1 MTDPKK
7 EFSLEELRSL
17 DGTEGKPAYVVYQ
30 DRVIDVSASQLWP
43 GGHHMGR
50 HQAGRDMTRE
60 IEAAPH
66 GPEVLERFPQV
77 GVLRQ
82 AEAQAEESIPPFLA
96 RLFHR
101 VPLLRRHPH
110 PMLVHFPIVFFSA
123 AAAFDLL
130 FLGTGNDS
138 FELTAWYCLWGGALF
153 AVPSIATGLLTWW
166 LNYNARFLRQVTIK
180 LILSP
185 VLLLLATA
193 LIIWRGLDPGILINH
208 APDRYLYLGG
218 VLASAVLVSAIG
230 WFGGTLSFPLEGE

>member
-82 AEAQAEESIPPFLA
+82 AEAPAEESIPPFLA

-153 AVPSIATGLLTWW
+153 AIPAIATGLLTWW
-166 LNYNARFLRQVTIK
+166 LNYNARFCGR
-180 LILSP
+180 
-185 VLLLLATA
+185 
-193 LIIWRGLDPGILINH
+193 
-208 APDRYLYLGG
+208 
-218 VLASAVLVSAIG
+218 
-230 WFGGTLSFPLEGE
+230 

>member
-7 EFSLEELRSL
+7 AFSLEELRPL
-17 DGTEGKPAYVVYQ
+17 DGTEGKPAYVVYRE
-30 DRVIDVSASQLWP
+30 RVIDVSASQLWP

-50 HQAGRDMTRE
+50 HQAGRDLTRE

-66 GPEVLERFPQV
+66 SPEVLERFPQV

-82 AEAQAEESIPPFLA
+82 AEAPAAEPIPPVLA

-130 FLGTGNDS
+130 FLGTGNAS

-153 AVPSIATGLLTWW
+153 AIPSIATGLLTWW
-166 LNYNARFLRQVTIK
+166 LNYNARFLRQVIIK

-193 LIIWRGLDPGILINH
+193 LVIWRYLDPGIMINH
-208 APDRYLYLGG
+208 EPHSYLYLGG
-218 VLASAVLVSAIG
+218 VLASAVLVSVIG